1 LAAARNRGA
10 REAAHPLVVFLDDD
24 VVPVEGFLAEHARAH
39 REVSGDRVVLGY
51 SAPVVDGE
59 GLWAVVLRAWWED
72 HFRRKAHPCHQWSF
86 VDFVDGNVSL
96 PRRLLWEVGGF
107 DEGLSEGRRQDWELG
122 IRLLAGGA
130 EFCYRVEAKGLHR
143 VDVRLAT
150 ALSCKRSEGRADVML
165 AAKHPEA
172 IAQLPLRH
180 LGWVLGQRSGAAL
193 VRHAQRLERLRPGAL
208 RLLSIAETT
217 GPRRYWRGLVDRLL
231 GHSYVLG
238 VLDALGDVERVRDY
252 LAAAPVPP
260 ASSAVVWLDAPG
272 GVRLP
277 TPVAASE
284 LLIGY
289 GGRPLASVDALEPAG
304 HFDWEALVE
313 RIATHDGYL
322 TQLGM
327 ALTTFTNE
335 NGNPTNGNG
344 RARDRNSQALNGNS
358 HLTKVNGHTNRDA
371 ARHRGITR

>member
-327 ALTTFTNE
+327 ALTTNYASLE
-335 NGNPTNGNG
+335 P
-344 RARDRNSQALNGNS
+344 
-358 HLTKVNGHTNRDA
+358 
-371 ARHRGITR
+371 